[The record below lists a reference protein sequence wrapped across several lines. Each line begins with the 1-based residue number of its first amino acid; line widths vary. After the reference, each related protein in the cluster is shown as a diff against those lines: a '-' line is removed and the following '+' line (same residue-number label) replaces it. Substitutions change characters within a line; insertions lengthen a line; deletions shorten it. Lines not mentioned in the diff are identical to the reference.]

1 MPGSKSSPS
10 ATKSPSDDSKSS
22 KNDGTPAAARTPMRN
37 NYAAPHTPIASA
49 KRPRSSMNNAMLSPA
64 GGAGQS
70 RGLPDTP
77 LNEEEAVV
85 HPLEDN
91 IYHNSGSSLTYNSPD
106 GAGVDIDDVPETP
119 GTASARETLDR
130 TQLSPLHPAK
140 PRVKVTQKSKE
151 DLKKISVDD
160 DDDGPVDDGPGDD
173 GDESSG
179 YQGIFSPVLNLLKT
193 NSDDEED
200 GEGGKTNHTGT
211 TSQETLS
218 EEEEKDFD
226 GEKDVAELE
235 EEEEEAEEESESYD
249 PADDVLVEDDHSSQG
264 SGEDEEDEDEFN
276 PYAFIKSLPAYEL
289 VSHTRPKIGLPPKDV
304 ESPPI
309 SLVLDL
315 DETLVHCTVEPVDD
329 ADLVFPVVFH
339 GTTYQV
345 HVRLRP
351 HLMEFL
357 QKIKGKYEVVV
368 FTASQKVYANEL
380 LNLIDPDGEY
390 FHHRLY
396 RESCLAVE
404 GNFLKD
410 LTVLDRDLTKTVLV
424 DNSPHAFGYQI
435 DNGIPIESWF
445 DDPTDTELLKLER
458 FMRSLQGKDDVR
470 DVVRKQFRTYELV
483 ENS

>member
-1 MPGSKSSPS
+1 
-10 ATKSPSDDSKSS
+10 
-22 KNDGTPAAARTPMRN
+22 
-37 NYAAPHTPIASA
+37 
-49 KRPRSSMNNAMLSPA
+49 MNNVMLSPV

-77 LNEEEAVV
+77 LNEDEAVV

-91 IYHNSGSSLTYNSPD
+91 IYHNSGSSLNYNSPD
-106 GAGVDIDDVPETP
+106 CAGVDIDDVPETP

-160 DDDGPVDDGPGDD
+160 DDDGPAKDGPGDD

-179 YQGIFSPVLNLLKT
+179 YQGIFSPVLSLLKT
-193 NSDDEED
+193 SSDDEED

-218 EEEEKDFD
+218 EEEEKDD
-226 GEKDVAELE
+226 DRRKDIAELE
-235 EEEEEAEEESESYD
+235 EEEEEEEESESYD
-249 PADDVLVEDDHSSQG
+249 PSDDVLVEDDHSSQA
-264 SGEDEEDEDEFN
+264 SDDEEEDEFN

-289 VSHTRPKIGLPPKDV
+289 VAHTRPKIGLPPKDV

-339 GTTYQV
+339 GMTYQV

-357 QKIKGKYEVVV
+357 QKIKGKYEVIV

-380 LNLIDPDGEY
+380 LNLIDP
-390 FHHRLY
+390 
-396 RESCLAVE
+396 
-404 GNFLKD
+404 
-410 LTVLDRDLTKTVLV
+410 
-424 DNSPHAFGYQI
+424 
-435 DNGIPIESWF
+435 
-445 DDPTDTELLKLER
+445 
-458 FMRSLQGKDDVR
+458 GKFYSDVGG
-470 DVVRKQFRTYELV
+470 
-483 ENS
+483 S